1 LHDEL
6 KRMAGRIIE
15 TAGFPGNESPAPG
28 RAPSPLGVP
37 PFKVVYQEYF
47 DFVWSSARRLG
58 IQPSGMDDLIQEV
71 FMVIHSKLHTVEK
84 RESLRSWIYSV
95 VRRTASNH
103 RRARRAH
110 ADSSSGPPGEGEA
123 RSREPTPLENT
134 ERNAGFQLLMTLLDQ
149 LEAPKREIF
158 SLVDVEDLSV
168 PEAAEVLGI
177 PLNTAYSRLRVARQ
191 NFEAALARHEARTKG
206 T

>member
-1 LHDEL
+1 
-6 KRMAGRIIE
+6 MVGRSVE
-15 TAGFPGNESPAPG
+15 TASFPGNHPPAAGPAPPP
-28 RAPSPLGVP
+28 AELPS
-37 PFKVVYQEYF
+37 FKEVYRDYF

-71 FMVIHSKLHTVEK
+71 FIVVHAKLHTLEK
-84 RESLRSWIYSV
+84 QHSLRSWIYSV

-103 RRARRAH
+103 RRAGRAH
-110 ADSSSGPPGEGEA
+110 ADASSGPPGDGEA
-123 RSREPTPLENT
+123 LSREPTPLEQT
-134 ERNAGFQLLMTLLDQ
+134 ERNAGLQVLMSLLDQ
-149 LEAPKREIF
+149 LDEPKREIF

-191 NFEAALARHEARTKG
+191 SFEAALARHEARTKG

>member
-1 LHDEL
+1 
-6 KRMAGRIIE
+6 MAGRTTE
-15 TAGFPGNESPAPG
+15 TAAFPGNAPPVPS
-28 RAPSPLGVP
+28 RAPAAPEVP
-37 PFKVVYQEYF
+37 AFKEVYREYF
-47 DFVWSSARRLG
+47 DFVWTSARRLG

-71 FMVIHSKLHTVEK
+71 FLVIHSKLHTIEK
-84 RESLRSWIYSV
+84 QQSLRSWIYGV

-110 ADSSSGPPGEGEA
+110 ADASSGTPGDGEA
-123 RSREPTPLENT
+123 QSREPTPLEQT
-134 ERNAGFQLLMTLLDQ
+134 ERNAGLQLLLNLLDQ
-149 LEAPKREIF
+149 LDMPKREIF
-158 SLVDVEDLSV
+158 ALVDVEDLSV

-191 NFEAALARHEARTKG
+191 SFEAALARHEARTKG

>member
-1 LHDEL
+1 
-6 KRMAGRIIE
+6 MAGRIIE
-15 TAGFPGNESPAPG
+15 TTGMSGNEPPTPS
-28 RAPSPLGVP
+28 RAPSPLEVP

-47 DFVWSSARRLG
+47 DFVWTSARRLG

-71 FMVIHSKLHTVEK
+71 FLVIHSKLHTVEK

-110 ADSSSGPPGEGEA
+110 ADSSSGPPGDGEA

>member
-1 LHDEL
+1 
-6 KRMAGRIIE
+6 MAGRIIE
-15 TAGFPGNESPAPG
+15 TAGFPGTESPAPD
-28 RAPSPLGVP
+28 RAPASLEVP
-37 PFKVVYQEYF
+37 AFKAVYQEYF

-71 FMVIHSKLHTVEK
+71 FLVIHSKLHTVEK

-103 RRARRAH
+103 RRAVRAH
-110 ADSSSGPPGEGEA
+110 ADASSGPPGNGEA
-123 RSREPTPLENT
+123 LSREPTPLENT
-134 ERNAGFQLLMTLLDQ
+134 ERNAGFQLLMSLLDQ
-149 LEAPKREIF
+149 LEGPKREIF
-158 SLVDVEDLSV
+158 ALVDVEDLSV
-168 PEAAEVLGI
+168 PEAAEALGI

>member
-1 LHDEL
+1 
-6 KRMAGRIIE
+6 MAGRIIE
-15 TAGFPGNESPAPG
+15 TAGFPGNETPAPSH
-28 RAPSPLGVP
+28 APAPPEIP
-37 PFKVVYQEYF
+37 PFKAVYQEYF
-47 DFVWSSARRLG
+47 DFVWTSARRLG

-71 FMVIHSKLHTVEK
+71 FLVVHAKLHTVEK

-103 RRARRAH
+103 RRARRVH
-110 ADSSSGPPGEGEA
+110 ADSSSGPPGDGEA
-123 RSREPTPLENT
+123 LSREPTPLENT
-134 ERNAGFQLLMTLLDQ
+134 ERNAGFQLLMSLLDQ
-149 LEAPKREIF
+149 LEPPKREIF
-158 SLVDVEDLSV
+158 ALVDVEDLSV

>member
-1 LHDEL
+1 
-6 KRMAGRIIE
+6 MAGRIIE
-15 TAGFPGNESPAPG
+15 TAGFSGNEPPAPG
-28 RAPSPLGVP
+28 RAPSALEVP
-37 PFKVVYQEYF
+37 PFKVVYREYF
-47 DFVWSSARRLG
+47 DFVWTSARRLG

-168 PEAAEVLGI
+168 PEAAELLGI

>member
-1 LHDEL
+1 
-6 KRMAGRIIE
+6 MAGRNIE
-15 TAGFPGNESPAPG
+15 TAGFSASEPP
-28 RAPSPLGVP
+28 APSPEPASQDVP

-47 DFVWSSARRLG
+47 DFVWTSARRLG

-71 FMVIHSKLHTVEK
+71 FLVIHSKLHTVEK
-84 RESLRSWIYSV
+84 RSSLRSWIYSV

-110 ADSSSGPPGEGEA
+110 ADASSGPPGDGEA
-123 RSREPTPLENT
+123 LSREPTPLENT
-134 ERNAGFQLLMTLLDQ
+134 ERNAGFQLLMSLLEQ
-149 LEAPKREIF
+149 LEEPKREIF

-168 PEAAEVLGI
+168 PEAAELLGI

-191 NFEAALARHEARTKG
+191 NFEVALARHEARTKG

>member
-1 LHDEL
+1 
-6 KRMAGRIIE
+6 MAGRNIE
-15 TAGFPGNESPAPG
+15 TAEFSASEPPGPNPESA
-28 RAPSPLGVP
+28 SQDVP

-47 DFVWSSARRLG
+47 DFVWTSARRLG

-71 FMVIHSKLHTVEK
+71 FLVIHSKLHTVEK
-84 RESLRSWIYSV
+84 RSSLRSWIYSV

-110 ADSSSGPPGEGEA
+110 ADASSGPPGDGEA
-123 RSREPTPLENT
+123 LSREPTPLENT
-134 ERNAGFQLLMTLLDQ
+134 ERNAGFQLLMSLLDR
-149 LEAPKREIF
+149 LEEPKREIF

-168 PEAAEVLGI
+168 PEAAELLGI

-191 NFEAALARHEARTKG
+191 NFELALARHEARTKG

>member
-1 LHDEL
+1 
-6 KRMAGRIIE
+6 MAGRIIE
-15 TAGFPGNESPAPG
+15 TAGFTGSEPPALS
-28 RAPSPLGVP
+28 RAPVP
-37 PFKVVYQEYF
+37 PEIPEFKAVYQEYF
-47 DFVWSSARRLG
+47 DFVWTSARRLG

-71 FMVIHSKLHTVEK
+71 FLVIHAKLHTVEK

-103 RRARRAH
+103 RRARRVH
-110 ADSSSGPPGEGEA
+110 ADASSGPPGDGEA
-123 RSREPTPLENT
+123 LSREPTPLENT
-134 ERNAGFQLLMTLLDQ
+134 ERNAGFQLLMSLLDQ
-149 LEAPKREIF
+149 LDGPKLEIF
-158 SLVDVEDLSV
+158 ALVDVEDMSV

>member
-1 LHDEL
+1 
-6 KRMAGRIIE
+6 MAGRIIE
-15 TAGFPGNESPAPG
+15 TAGFPGTEPPAPSRG
-28 RAPSPLGVP
+28 PAPLEVP

-47 DFVWSSARRLG
+47 DFVWMSARRLG

-71 FMVIHSKLHTVEK
+71 FLVVHSKLHTVEK

-103 RRARRAH
+103 RRARRVH
-110 ADSSSGPPGEGEA
+110 ADASSGPPGDGEA
-123 RSREPTPLENT
+123 LSREPTPLENA
-134 ERNAGFQLLMTLLDQ
+134 ERSAGFQLLMSLLDQ
-149 LEAPKREIF
+149 LEEPKREIF
-158 SLVDVEDLSV
+158 ALVDIEDFSV
-168 PEAAEVLGI
+168 PEAAEVLGV

>member
-1 LHDEL
+1 
-6 KRMAGRIIE
+6 MAGRNIE
-15 TAGFPGNESPAPG
+15 TAGFSASEPPGPNPESA
-28 RAPSPLGVP
+28 SQDVP
-37 PFKVVYQEYF
+37 PFKVAYQEYF
-47 DFVWSSARRLG
+47 DFVWTSARRLG

-71 FMVIHSKLHTVEK
+71 FLVIHSKLHTVEK
-84 RESLRSWIYSV
+84 RSSLRSWIYSV

-110 ADSSSGPPGEGEA
+110 ADASSGPPGDGEA
-123 RSREPTPLENT
+123 LSREPTPLENT
-134 ERNAGFQLLMTLLDQ
+134 ERNAGFQLLMSLLDQ
-149 LEAPKREIF
+149 LEEPKREIF

-168 PEAAEVLGI
+168 PEAAELLGI

-191 NFEAALARHEARTKG
+191 NFELALARHEARTKG

>member
-1 LHDEL
+1 
-6 KRMAGRIIE
+6 MAGRIIE
-15 TAGFPGNESPAPG
+15 TAGFPGTESPSPS
-28 RAPSPLGVP
+28 RAPAPLEIP
-37 PFKVVYQEYF
+37 AFKAVYQEYF
-47 DFVWSSARRLG
+47 DFVWTSARRLG

-103 RRARRAH
+103 RRAGRAH
-110 ADSSSGPPGEGEA
+110 ADASSGPPGSGEA
-123 RSREPTPLENT
+123 LSREPTPLENT

-149 LEAPKREIF
+149 LEGPKREIF
-158 SLVDVEDLSV
+158 ALVDVEDLSV
-168 PEAAEVLGI
+168 PEAAEALGI

>member
-1 LHDEL
+1 
-6 KRMAGRIIE
+6 MAGRNIE
-15 TAGFPGNESPAPG
+15 TAGFPASEPPGPNPESI
-28 RAPSPLGVP
+28 SQDVP

-47 DFVWSSARRLG
+47 DFVWTSARRLG

-71 FMVIHSKLHTVEK
+71 FLVIHSKLHTVEK
-84 RESLRSWIYSV
+84 RSSLRSWIYSV

-110 ADSSSGPPGEGEA
+110 ADASSGPPGDGEA
-123 RSREPTPLENT
+123 LSREPTPLENT
-134 ERNAGFQLLMTLLDQ
+134 ERNAGFQLLMSLLDQ
-149 LEAPKREIF
+149 LEEPKREIF

-168 PEAAEVLGI
+168 PEAAELLGI

-191 NFEAALARHEARTKG
+191 NFELALARHEARAKG

>member
-1 LHDEL
+1 
-6 KRMAGRIIE
+6 MAGRIIE
-15 TAGFPGNESPAPG
+15 TAGFTGNEPPALS
-28 RAPSPLGVP
+28 RAPVP
-37 PFKVVYQEYF
+37 PQIPEFKAVYQEYF
-47 DFVWSSARRLG
+47 DFVWTSARRLG

-71 FMVIHSKLHTVEK
+71 FLVIHAKLHTVEK

-103 RRARRAH
+103 RRARRVH
-110 ADSSSGPPGEGEA
+110 ADASSGPPGDGEA
-123 RSREPTPLENT
+123 LSREPTPLENT
-134 ERNAGFQLLMTLLDQ
+134 ERNAGFQLLMSLLDQ
-149 LEAPKREIF
+149 LDGPKREIF
-158 SLVDVEDLSV
+158 ALVDVEDLSV

>member
-1 LHDEL
+1 
-6 KRMAGRIIE
+6 MAGRTIE
-15 TAGFPGNESPAPG
+15 TADFPGSEPPVPNHAPT
-28 RAPSPLGVP
+28 SSEIP
-37 PFKVVYQEYF
+37 PFKEVYREYF

-71 FMVIHSKLHTVEK
+71 FLVVHAKLYTVEK

-103 RRARRAH
+103 RRAKRTH
-110 ADSSSGPPGEGEA
+110 ADASSGPPGDGEA
-123 RSREPTPLENT
+123 LSREPTPLENT
-134 ERNAGFQLLMTLLDQ
+134 ERSAGFQLLMSLLDQ
-149 LEAPKREIF
+149 MEPPKREIF
-158 SLVDVEDLSV
+158 ALVDVEDFSV

>member
-1 LHDEL
+1 
-6 KRMAGRIIE
+6 MAGRNIE
-15 TAGFPGNESPAPG
+15 TAEFSASEPPGPNPESA
-28 RAPSPLGVP
+28 SQDVP

-47 DFVWSSARRLG
+47 DFVWTSARRLG

-71 FMVIHSKLHTVEK
+71 FLVIHSKLHTVEK
-84 RESLRSWIYSV
+84 RSSLRSWIYSV

-110 ADSSSGPPGEGEA
+110 ADASSGPPGDGEA
-123 RSREPTPLENT
+123 LSREPTPLENT
-134 ERNAGFQLLMTLLDQ
+134 ERNAGFQLLMSLLDQ
-149 LEAPKREIF
+149 LEEPKREIF

-168 PEAAEVLGI
+168 PEAAELLGI

-191 NFEAALARHEARTKG
+191 NFELALARHEARTKG

>member
-1 LHDEL
+1 
-6 KRMAGRIIE
+6 MAGRIIE
-15 TAGFPGNESPAPG
+15 TTGFPGNEPPAPG
-28 RAPSPLGVP
+28 RAPSPLEVP

-47 DFVWSSARRLG
+47 DFVWTSARRLG

-110 ADSSSGPPGEGEA
+110 ADSSSGPPGDGEA

-149 LEAPKREIF
+149 LELPKREIF

-168 PEAAEVLGI
+168 PEAAELLGI

>member
-1 LHDEL
+1 
-6 KRMAGRIIE
+6 
-15 TAGFPGNESPAPG
+15 
-28 RAPSPLGVP
+28 
-37 PFKVVYQEYF
+37 
-47 DFVWSSARRLG
+47 
-58 IQPSGMDDLIQEV
+58 MDDLIQEV
-71 FMVIHSKLHTVEK
+71 FMVIHAKLHTVEK

-103 RRARRAH
+103 RRARRTH
-110 ADSSSGPPGEGEA
+110 ADSSSGPPGDGEA

-134 ERNAGFQLLMTLLDQ
+134 ERNAGFQLLMSLLDQ
-149 LEAPKREIF
+149 LEPPKREIF